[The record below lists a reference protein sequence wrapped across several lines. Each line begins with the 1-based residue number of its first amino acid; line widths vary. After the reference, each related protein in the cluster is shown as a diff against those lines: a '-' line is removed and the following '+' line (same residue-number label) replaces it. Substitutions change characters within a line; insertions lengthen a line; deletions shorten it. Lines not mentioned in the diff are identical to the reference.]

1 MSFLRNLLDIRDI
14 KGPEFYKD
22 FESENKQLYELEELH
37 SKVKS
42 EKRNV
47 IKRDITYLKIGLEG
61 ERAVSYELKNSFIP
75 MICLHD
81 IRIENAGYI
90 AQMDYILITEYYIM
104 VLETKK
110 LNGDIVINEAGEFI
124 RKFKT
129 KEGRV
134 YKQEGMYSPIS
145 QNERHIR
152 ILDNF
157 LKANKIIRRIPMY
170 SAVVVANPKAIIN
183 RNKAPYAIKN
193 GIYKHDQITT
203 ILKKHILKSNK
214 DEKIMESQMIKIANF
229 LLESNKE
236 ISYDY
241 NAKYGLT
248 DEDFTE
254 LKNSEEVE
262 GHNVLEEEVI
272 EYNAI
277 EEKVIKEIH
286 IEDKEAKEGKE
297 GKDVIEE
304 VIKDIE
310 SELNADDQK
319 EKEIVKEVDQDKEL
333 YEVMRQYRYTKAK
346 EEGNKPYFIFS
357 NKTLESLVEVKP
369 RSKSELIKIQ
379 GFGPVKVDTYGDDI
393 VGIIQ
398 SWSNESS

>member
-286 IEDKEAKEGKE
+286 IEDKEAKEGK
-297 GKDVIEE
+297 DVIEE

-398 SWSNESS
+398 SWSNENS